1 MKKLL
6 RDLVDYFG
14 TGQLV
19 FDTAGSLTKKHQ
31 PEFVKKSSLRARWVV
46 DDARDIE
53 RFHPKL
59 KLTGRV
65 RWQEYMGSELPMGQ
79 NLPPLFGVWT
89 TALVSLKNNSL
100 FKDCI
105 QVLRF
110 AFGDRAASVN
120 SSEFTITSEQEERQS
135 TSISELPEYA

>member
-1 MKKLL
+1 M
-6 RDLVDYFG
+6 DYFG
-14 TGQLV
+14 TGQLI

-89 TALVSLKNNSL
+89 TALICLKNNSL

-135 TSISELPEYA
+135 TSTSELAESA